1 VLSVLSKRSS
11 AIAFQPPTLPFV
23 QFNTANL
30 SGILSDSDNMANDG
44 RASPLGI
51 PIRSQ
56 RRLERESSLTAQHSQ
71 PCHHTSGLPA
81 PQQGHDL
88 TAAAATMTN
97 EDTEDTSRSR
107 RPRAP
112 GAGVDLDTWLDSTAT
127 AMPQM
132 HEGDAGVDGAEQQH
146 DPMFEPCCE
155 GHARTTT
162 EDSSDNTGDSTPGS
176 STPRPGRSIISAKA
190 EDGPGEGEEE
200 EEEEEESHR
209 AYRAGAGQPS
219 GSASASGPSA
229 SVRTAYRLVVEEITQ
244 DACLAA
250 ASQRPSTSSRSD
262 NADSA
267 SSVKKADGPEE
278 VVPES
283 TIR

>member
-1 VLSVLSKRSS
+1 VLPVLSKRSS
-11 AIAFQPPTLPFV
+11 AIAFQPPTLPFIPL
-23 QFNTANL
+23 NTANV

-146 DPMFEPCCE
+146 DPMFESPDRVNHE
-155 GHARTTT
+155 ADYG
-162 EDSSDNTGDSTPGS
+162 
-176 STPRPGRSIISAKA
+176 GR
-190 EDGPGEGEEE
+190 
-200 EEEEEESHR
+200 
-209 AYRAGAGQPS
+209 Y
-219 GSASASGPSA
+219 
-229 SVRTAYRLVVEEITQ
+229 SVACTA
-244 DACLAA
+244 
-250 ASQRPSTSSRSD
+250 P
-262 NADSA
+262 
-267 SSVKKADGPEE
+267 
-278 VVPES
+278 
-283 TIR
+283 